1 MNLYALACFEAVRG
15 YYLLMRRGTD
25 KFKPTVSFGATGFRE
40 CDHLD
45 CRALAEYRAPK
56 SRDRLDEYY
65 WFCLEHVREYNKSW
79 NFCDGMNEEQ
89 IESEIREDTVWRRPT
104 WPLGS
109 GENEK
114 RWRFVREG
122 DYADGFGAFRGDSG
136 PENEAYSS
144 HKPPPDSPEARA
156 FRILGLDP
164 TASLSELKTRYK
176 ELVKT
181 HHPDRNG
188 GDKVAEERLKDINDA
203 YSTLRKTV
211 TA

>member
-1 MNLYALACFEAVRG
+1 M
-15 YYLLMRRGTD
+15 MRRGTD
-25 KFKPTVSFGATGFRE
+25 KYRPIVSFGATGLRE
-40 CDHLD
+40 CDHPD
-45 CRALAEYRAPK
+45 CHAVAEHRAPK
-56 SRDRLDEYY
+56 SRDRLEDYF

-79 NFCDGMNEEQ
+79 NFCDGMDENQ

-104 WPLGS
+104 WPMGS
-109 GENEK
+109 AENEK

-122 DYADGFGAFRGDSG
+122 DYADNFGSFSGDSDAKS
-136 PENEAYSS
+136 EAYSS
-144 HKPPPDSPEARA
+144 NRSRPDSPEARA

-164 TASLSELKTRYK
+164 TASLSELKARYK

>member
-1 MNLYALACFEAVRG
+1 
-15 YYLLMRRGTD
+15 MRRGTD
-25 KFKPTVSFGATGFRE
+25 KFKPAVPFGASGLRE
-40 CDHLD
+40 CDHPH
-45 CRALAEYRAPK
+45 CHSVAEHRAPK
-56 SRDRLDEYY
+56 SRDRLEDYF

-79 NFCDGMNEEQ
+79 NFCDGMDENQ

-104 WPLGS
+104 WPMGS
-109 GENEK
+109 AENEK

-122 DYADGFGAFRGDSG
+122 DYADSFGSFSGDFDTKS
-136 PENEAYSS
+136 ETYSS
-144 HKPPPDSPEARA
+144 NRQRPDSPEARA

-164 TASLSELKTRYK
+164 TASLSELKTKYK

>member
-1 MNLYALACFEAVRG
+1 
-15 YYLLMRRGTD
+15 MRRGTD
-25 KFKPTVSFGATGFRE
+25 KFKPAVPFGASGLRE
-40 CDHLD
+40 CDHPH
-45 CRALAEYRAPK
+45 CHSVAEHRAPK
-56 SRDRLDEYY
+56 SRDRLEDYF

-79 NFCDGMNEEQ
+79 NFCDGMDENQ

-104 WPLGS
+104 WPMGS
-109 GENEK
+109 AENEK

-122 DYADGFGAFRGDSG
+122 DYADSFGSFSGDFDAKS
-136 PENEAYSS
+136 ETYSS
-144 HKPPPDSPEARA
+144 NRQRPDSPEARA

-164 TASLSELKTRYK
+164 TASLSELKARYK

>member
-40 CDHLD
+40 CDHPD

-89 IESEIREDTVWRRPT
+89 IESEIRE
-104 WPLGS
+104 
-109 GENEK
+109 
-114 RWRFVREG
+114 
-122 DYADGFGAFRGDSG
+122 
-136 PENEAYSS
+136 AY
-144 HKPPPDSPEARA
+144 
-156 FRILGLDP
+156 
-164 TASLSELKTRYK
+164 
-176 ELVKT
+176 
-181 HHPDRNG
+181 
-188 GDKVAEERLKDINDA
+188 
-203 YSTLRKTV
+203 
-211 TA
+211 

>member
-1 MNLYALACFEAVRG
+1 M
-15 YYLLMRRGTD
+15 
-25 KFKPTVSFGATGFRE
+25 
-40 CDHLD
+40 
-45 CRALAEYRAPK
+45 AEHRAPK
-56 SRDRLDEYY
+56 SRDRLEDYF

-79 NFCDGMNEEQ
+79 NFCDGMDENQ

-104 WPLGS
+104 WPMGS
-109 GENEK
+109 AENEK

-122 DYADGFGAFRGDSG
+122 DYADSFGSFSGDFDAKS
-136 PENEAYSS
+136 ETYSS
-144 HKPPPDSPEARA
+144 NRQRPDSPEARA

-164 TASLSELKTRYK
+164 TASLGELKAKYK

>member
-1 MNLYALACFEAVRG
+1 M
-15 YYLLMRRGTD
+15 
-25 KFKPTVSFGATGFRE
+25 SFGATGFRE
-40 CDHLD
+40 CDHPD
-45 CRALAEYRAPK
+45 CRAPAEYRAPK

-104 WPLGS
+104 WPMGS
-109 GENEK
+109 AKNEK

-122 DYADGFGAFRGDSG
+122 DYADSFGSFGS
-136 PENEAYSS
+136 EFEAKSDTTNSS
-144 HKPPPDSPEARA
+144 RAQSDSPEVRA